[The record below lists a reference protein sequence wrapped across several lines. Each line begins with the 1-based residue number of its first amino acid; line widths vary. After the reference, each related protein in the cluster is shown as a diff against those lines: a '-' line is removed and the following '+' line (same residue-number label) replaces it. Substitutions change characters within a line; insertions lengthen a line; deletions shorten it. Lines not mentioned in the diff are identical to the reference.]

1 MKKIWYNGVILE
13 FHAIQKNSSIFYSE
27 SSWDKILDCV
37 ENYLIIFKT
46 LPLHVHLTFYVGGIS
61 MTVYICNIEFD
72 SKNKLVKI
80 YFE

>member
-46 LPLHVHLTFYVGGIS
+46 LPLHVHLTFYV
-61 MTVYICNIEFD
+61 
-72 SKNKLVKI
+72 
-80 YFE
+80 